1 MLAAMYVDCG
11 YAILGDFNRVDVD
24 PLLWVH
30 GLKQVEDKP
39 TRDDAVLD
47 LIVTNVDTRYT
58 RPEITSPMGLSDHNT
73 VLWISKNG
81 MKRVNRV
88 IRKTSRP
95 MTYQNNNEFGQ

>member
-11 YAILGDFNRVDVD
+11 YVILDDFNRVDVD

-30 GLKQVEDKP
+30 GLKWVEDKP
-39 TRDDAVLD
+39 TRDDAELD
-47 LIVTNVDTRYT
+47 LIVTNVDTHYM
-58 RPEITSPMGLSDHNT
+58 RPEITSPIGLSDHNT
-73 VLWISKNG
+73 VLWIPKYG